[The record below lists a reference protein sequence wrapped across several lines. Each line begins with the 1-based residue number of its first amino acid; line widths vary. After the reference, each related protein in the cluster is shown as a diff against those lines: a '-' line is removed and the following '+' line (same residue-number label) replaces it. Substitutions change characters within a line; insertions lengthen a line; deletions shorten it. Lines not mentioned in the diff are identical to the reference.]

1 MYNTRNYTAYLTFHK
16 ELVKSVRSGTIGMR
30 LSIGEMGHRVTH
42 VGESITV
49 TGLAGDHYFMEQ
61 TGIRSD
67 TALDAR
73 RLRLLYRATLAL
85 HSTLDSSEVIEAVLR
100 ETQDL
105 LQADIVSLWR
115 LDQSAGELICRHC
128 VGYPSQRLLGLR
140 VPQDTSLLGWSIK
153 HGETVYV
160 PDLTQDPRYNPL
172 ISQHGR
178 IDPHSLIASPIHMV
192 RTHDAVIGALVI
204 VDDAIDAFT
213 PADIALA
220 DGLARSAA
228 IAIENAWLYSRA
240 QTELEERRRTQQ
252 ALQQSEAYYRTLVET
267 SPDGILT
274 LDPDGRIT
282 AVNPRGLA
290 LLGYENRLD
299 VLGKDCF
306 AFLTPEERPAAYQ
319 AFRNT
324 LSGRTTRDYVTTI
337 LRNDGTTFAAEC
349 SASLM
354 TEVTGEPYG
363 IVVFFRDIT
372 ARKEAEASQQRY
384 VEELQLLNRIA
395 TRISQVPDV
404 SFIVR
409 TALEEAL
416 SGLHFDA
423 GWVMMVQDQQPA
435 ISSRS
440 ESVLQQ
446 GMEVLAART
455 EQASPDPVRRLQRQ
469 IHAEVV
475 RRQSPVVRLADDLGL
490 NASPVEVIAI
500 PLKTTGMVAGTLALL
515 GIRDG
520 HPEGFT
526 EADIQLLTN
535 IGHQVAIAI
544 ENAHLSRAAAEV
556 DMLRELDRLRRE
568 LISNVSHNLKT
579 PLGVIKFS
587 CTTLLRDDTVFDE
600 TVRRELLE
608 SIDEQVDQL
617 TAMINRILDASRSEQ
632 SLARPCRQPV
642 DLAEVARSVV
652 RMLDNPLSRHNLIL
666 DFEPP
671 DIVVYANVQHIKDV
685 LLNLLD
691 NAMKYSPSGG
701 NILIQGRLQQGRAL
715 VKIIDHGIGI
725 PEDDIPWVFERFYRG
740 HNVRESKMTGVGLG
754 LSVVRDIV
762 TAHHGRIWLEL
773 TPGGGTTVSFTLP
786 LALEHLLSPESKFS
800 HSTPDTS
807 SGSQGQK

>member
-1 MYNTRNYTAYLTFHK
+1 
-16 ELVKSVRSGTIGMR
+16 MR

-324 LSGRTTRDYVTTI
+324 LSG
-337 LRNDGTTFAAEC
+337 
-349 SASLM
+349 S
-354 TEVTGEPYG
+354 
-363 IVVFFRDIT
+363 FFRDIT

-423 GWVMMVQDQQPA
+423 GWVMMVPRQDRNRCCNRVWKSLPPPQN
-435 ISSRS
+435 R
-440 ESVLQQ
+440 
-446 GMEVLAART
+446 
-455 EQASPDPVRRLQRQ
+455 
-469 IHAEVV
+469 H
-475 RRQSPVVRLADDLGL
+475 
-490 NASPVEVIAI
+490 
-500 PLKTTGMVAGTLALL
+500 PL
-515 GIRDG
+515 
-520 HPEGFT
+520 
-526 EADIQLLTN
+526 IQL
-535 IGHQVAIAI
+535 GGC
-544 ENAHLSRAAAEV
+544 S
-556 DMLRELDRLRRE
+556 DRF
-568 LISNVSHNLKT
+568 T
-579 PLGVIKFS
+579 P
-587 CTTLLRDDTVFDE
+587 R
-600 TVRRELLE
+600 
-608 SIDEQVDQL
+608 
-617 TAMINRILDASRSEQ
+617 
-632 SLARPCRQPV
+632 
-642 DLAEVARSVV
+642 
-652 RMLDNPLSRHNLIL
+652 
-666 DFEPP
+666 
-671 DIVVYANVQHIKDV
+671 
-685 LLNLLD
+685 
-691 NAMKYSPSGG
+691 
-701 NILIQGRLQQGRAL
+701 
-715 VKIIDHGIGI
+715 
-725 PEDDIPWVFERFYRG
+725 
-740 HNVRESKMTGVGLG
+740 
-754 LSVVRDIV
+754 LSVGKAR
-762 TAHHGRIWLEL
+762 
-773 TPGGGTTVSFTLP
+773 
-786 LALEHLLSPESKFS
+786 LS
-800 HSTPDTS
+800 D
-807 SGSQGQK
+807 SQMT